1 MSSEAANPSHGQRGM
16 TLIELIMFIVI
27 VGVGIAGIL
36 LVMNVTVTRSAD
48 PVVRKQALAM
58 AEAILGEVLA
68 KDFAN
73 PVGGYTETVP
83 ATCANRALYD
93 DVDDYACFDGTTDN
107 KKIHGDATLG
117 STSLAALSAYRATI
131 TIDATAAV
139 ALGAIP
145 AGQTKKVTVSVTGG
159 SESIQLWGYRTNY

>member
-1 MSSEAANPSHGQRGM
+1 M

-68 KDFAN
+68 KDFSN
-73 PVGGYTETVP
+73 PAGGYTETVP

-93 DVDDYACFDGTTDN
+93 DVDDYACFDGSTDN

-117 STSLAALSAYRATI
+117 SNPLAALSAYRATV
-131 TIDATAAV
+131 TIDATAAA

-145 AGQTKKVTVSVTGG
+145 AGQTKKITVSVSGG
-159 SESIQLWGYRTNY
+159 NESLEMWGYRTNY